1 MKAVQRFLLPAL
13 VFLMVG
19 LPFLQMILWAFSDRW
34 FYPGVFPQ
42 QWGLRAWQYILTT
55 AGSQITNAVVQSIAV
70 AGVTAVASVMIGLP
84 AGRALGLY
92 SFKGKDTLSILLTL
106 PIVVPP
112 LCVAMGLH
120 LWFIRLGL
128 AESFVGVV
136 LVHLTFCLPYA
147 VFVLWGVFSN
157 YNPDYED
164 QARSLGASAAGVVL
178 RVTMPLI
185 FPGVIV
191 AALFAFLLSW
201 SQYLVTLIIGGGKIS
216 TLPII
221 LFSLMASGDRPVAA
235 AVSIVFVLPA
245 FLVLLISA
253 RFLGRR
259 SMAGVW

>member
-1 MKAVQRFLLPAL
+1 MKTIQRFLLPGL
-13 VFLMVG
+13 VVLMVG
-19 LPFLQMILWAFSDRW
+19 LPFLQMLFWAFSNRW
-34 FYPGVFPQ
+34 FYPGVLPQ
-42 QWGLRAWQYILTT
+42 QWGLRAWEYIFGT
-55 AGSQITNAVVQSIAV
+55 AGSQIVSAVAQTIAV
-70 AGVTAVASVMIGLP
+70 AGATAAISVMIGLP

-92 SFKGKDTLSILLTL
+92 SFKGKDQIAMLLTL
-106 PIVVPP
+106 PIIVPP

-128 AESFVGVV
+128 AESFIGVV

-147 VFVLWGVFSN
+147 VFVMWGVFSN
-157 YNPDYED
+157 YNPDFEA
-164 QARSLGASAAGVVL
+164 QARSLGASATVVVL

-185 FPGVIV
+185 LPGVIV
-191 AALFAFLLSW
+191 AALFSFLLSW

-235 AVSIVFVLPA
+235 AVSLVFVMPA
-245 FLVLLISA
+245 FLALLFSA

>member
-1 MKAVQRFLLPAL
+1 MKTVQRHLLPGL
-13 VFLMVG
+13 VLLMVG
-19 LPFLQMILWAFSDRW
+19 LPFVQMLLWAFSNRW

-42 QWGLRAWQYILTT
+42 QWGLRAWEYIFGT
-55 AGSQITNAVVQSIAV
+55 AGAQIINAIVQSIAV
-70 AGVTAVASVMIGLP
+70 AGVTAVISVMVGLP

-92 SFKGKDTLSILLTL
+92 YFKGKDQIAMLLTL

-128 AESFVGVV
+128 AESFAGVV

-147 VFVLWGVFSN
+147 VFVMWGVFSN
-157 YNPDYED
+157 YNPDFES

-178 RVTMPLI
+178 RVMMPLI
-185 FPGVIV
+185 LPGVIV
-191 AALFAFLLSW
+191 AALFSFLLSW

-221 LFSLMASGDRPVAA
+221 LFSLMTSGDRPVAA

-245 FLVLLISA
+245 FLVLLFSA
-253 RFLGRR
+253 RYLGRR

>member
-1 MKAVQRFLLPAL
+1 MKQLQRLLLPCL
-13 VFLMVG
+13 VVLTVAI
-19 LPFLQMILWAFSDRW
+19 PFVQMLLWAFSNRW
-34 FYPGVFPQ
+34 FYPGVWPQ
-42 QWGLRAWQYILTT
+42 QWGLRAWQYIFGT
-55 AGSQITNAVVQSIAV
+55 AGTQIVDAIFQSISV
-70 AGVTAVASVMIGLP
+70 AGATAAVSVIIGLP

-92 SFKGKDTLSILLTL
+92 GFKGKDLISILLTL
-106 PIVVPP
+106 PIIVPP

-128 AESFVGVV
+128 AESFIGVV
-136 LVHLTFCLPYA
+136 LVHLTFSLPYA
-147 VFVLWGVFSN
+147 VFVMWGVFSN

-164 QARSLGASAAGVVL
+164 QARSLGAPAAAVFL
-178 RVTMPLI
+178 RVTLPLV
-185 FPGVIV
+185 FPGVVV
-191 AALFAFLLSW
+191 AALFSFLLSW

-245 FLVLLISA
+245 FAALLLSA